1 MREIVRITASRARA
15 PETTRVPRVG
25 VFRPEDNNANQLF
38 TNRFTSRPASV
49 YVEPPSSDGKQSEE
63 HVIDIHKG

>member
-1 MREIVRITASRARA
+1 MREIVRITASLARA

-49 YVEPPSSDGKQSEE
+49 YVETSPSDGREVKD
-63 HVIDIHKG
+63 V

>member
-1 MREIVRITASRARA
+1 MREIVRITASLARA

-38 TNRFTSRPASV
+38 TNRLNSRPASV
-49 YVEPPSSDGKQSEE
+49 YVEPPSLDQSEM
-63 HVIDIHKG
+63 KSM

>member
-1 MREIVRITASRARA
+1 MREIVRIAASLARA

-25 VFRPEDNNANQLF
+25 VFRREDNNANQLF

-49 YVEPPSSDGKQSEE
+49 YVEPTSSDGSKVKSM
-63 HVIDIHKG
+63 